1 MQIGIIGAGAVGG
14 AFAALLAGSGHAVE
28 VTARGAHL
36 TAIRESGI
44 RLRGEWG
51 SVDAAVAAAENLTRT
66 PDIAIVTTK
75 AQDAAAAITANLE
88 HLRGIPLLVVQN
100 GLDGVATATRLSPSS
115 HVVGGLAMFA
125 ASYLSPG
132 EITITATG
140 PTFIGGETADH
151 LASLLA
157 PPLDLAVIDNFAGA
171 QWSKL
176 VVNQI
181 NALPAI
187 TGLSAQEVI
196 ADPRLRRV
204 VVASMRE
211 NVRVGLANGVRF
223 GSVSGLSHE
232 RLRLFARTP
241 YLFAQVIP
249 LLMRRRMGAVPNP
262 GSTLQS
268 IRRGQLSEID
278 YLNGAVVA
286 VGRAVGVP
294 TPVNAALVALV
305 HEVEARGSFFGVNEV
320 LARVAD

>member
-14 AFAALLAGSGHAVE
+14 AFAALLAGSGHSVE

-36 TAIRESGI
+36 AAIREGGL
-44 RLRGEWG
+44 RLRGAFG
-51 SVDAAVAAAENLTRT
+51 PTDAAVTASETLTGT

-115 HVVGGLAMFA
+115 LVVGGLAMFA

-132 EITITATG
+132 EITITASG
-140 PTFIGGETADH
+140 PTFIGGAAADH
-151 LASLLA
+151 VASLLE
-157 PPLDLAVIDNFAGA
+157 PPLDLAVIDNFEGA

-187 TGLSAQEVI
+187 TGLSAQDVI

-211 NVRVGLANGVRF
+211 NVRVGLATGVRF
-223 GSVSGLSHE
+223 GAVSGLSHG
-232 RLRLFARTP
+232 RLRLFAGAP
-241 YLFAQVIP
+241 YALAQAIP
-249 LLMRRRMGAVPNP
+249 LLMRRRMGTVPNP

-286 VGRAVGVP
+286 AGLAVDVP
-294 TPVNAALVALV
+294 TPVNAALVELV
-305 HEVEARGSFFGVNEV
+305 HEVETRGTFFTVDEV
-320 LARVAD
+320 LARI